1 MTHILADLKV
11 FLETAPTSWHATQEI
26 GNRLAIHHFLPLED
40 TDKWKLKPGGKY
52 FTTKGGSLCAF
63 SLPKKKPKQALI
75 LASHTDSCALKL
87 KPLPCYSEQ
96 NMTSF
101 GVEVYGSPL
110 LSSWLNRDLVL
121 AGRVIVLNK
130 DQQPEET
137 LVILDDATFMIPQ
150 LAIHLDRDVNEK
162 GVILN
167 KQEHLCPLVSVSSQE
182 KDAISLIENLL
193 RRQLSFQKLLSF
205 DLFLVP
211 QESARFIGLNNEML
225 ASYRI
230 DNLLSVH
237 ASLAALV
244 SCKNPSED
252 QLQIAL
258 FLDHEEVGSHSL
270 EGAGSCFLQDTLKRM
285 AYHLELDLEAL
296 IRLKNNSLCLS
307 IDMAHALNPNYIN
320 KHDPHHQ
327 PLLNK
332 GIVIKYNANQ
342 KYASNA
348 VSTAPIIHACHN
360 LNLNYQSF
368 VSRSDLSCG
377 STIGPIIAANLGI
390 NTVDI
395 GCPQLSMHSTREVI
409 ACQDYLDLLHLLSY
423 LVQEG

>member
-11 FLETAPTSWHATQEI
+11 FLETAPTSWHAVQEI
-26 GNRLAIHHFLPLED
+26 GNRLAIHNFLPLEEI
-40 TDKWKLKPGGKY
+40 DKWKLKPGGKY
-52 FTTKGGSLCAF
+52 FTIRGGSLCAF
-63 SLPKKKPKQALI
+63 SLPKNPPKQALI

-87 KPLPCYSEQ
+87 KPLPSYLKQ

-121 AGRVIVLNK
+121 AGRVVILNK
-130 DQQPEET
+130 DQQPEEN
-137 LVILDDATFMIPQ
+137 LVILDDATFIIPQ
-150 LAIHLDRDVNEK
+150 LALHLDREVNEK

-182 KDAISLIENLL
+182 KNILEKLL
-193 RRQLSFQKLLSF
+193 KRQLSFEKLLSF

-211 QESARFIGLNNEML
+211 QEPARFIGLNNEML

-230 DNLLSVH
+230 DNLVSAH
-237 ASLAALV
+237 AALAALV
-244 SCKNPSED
+244 YCKKPSLS

-258 FLDHEEVGSHSL
+258 FWDHEEIGSYSV
-270 EGAGSCFLQDTLKRM
+270 EGAGSSFLQDILQRIS
-285 AYHLELDLEAL
+285 YHLRLDVEAL
-296 IRLKNNSLCLS
+296 TRMKNSSLCLS
-307 IDMAHALNPNYIN
+307 IDMAHALNPNYID
-320 KHDPHHQ
+320 KHDSQHQ

-342 KYASNA
+342 KYASQA
-348 VSTAPIIHACHN
+348 ISVAPIVHACHN

-368 VSRSDLSCG
+368 LSRSDLPCG
-377 STIGPIIAANLGI
+377 STIGPIMAANLGI
-390 NTVDI
+390 DTIDI
-395 GCPQLSMHSTREVI
+395 GCPQLSMHSTRELI

-423 LVQEG
+423 LVQEGS

>member
-26 GNRLAIHHFLPLED
+26 GNRLAMHNFLPLES
-40 TDKWKLKPGGKY
+40 TDKWKLKPGGHY

-63 SLPKKKPKQALI
+63 SLPKKKPKQTLI
-75 LASHTDSCALKL
+75 FASHTDSCALKL
-87 KPLPCYSEQ
+87 KPLPSHFEQ

-110 LSSWLNRDLVL
+110 LSSWLNRDLIL

-130 DQQPEET
+130 HQEPEEH

-150 LAIHLDRDVNEK
+150 IAIHLDRDVNEK

-167 KQEHLCPLVSVSSQE
+167 KQEHLCPLVSVSSEE
-182 KDAISLIENLL
+182 KDSLSVLEKLL
-193 RRQLSFQKLLSF
+193 RHQLSFQQLLSF
-205 DLFLVP
+205 ELFLVP
-211 QESARFIGLNNEML
+211 QEPARFMGLNNEML

-230 DNLLSVH
+230 DNLLSAH
-237 ASLAALV
+237 ASLTALV
-244 SCKNPSED
+244 SCKNPSLD
-252 QLQIAL
+252 QLQMAL
-258 FLDHEEVGSHSL
+258 FWDHEEVGSHSL
-270 EGAGSCFLQDTLKRM
+270 EGAGSCFLQDIWKRI
-285 AYHLELDLEAL
+285 AYHLALDVETL
-296 IRLKNNSLCLS
+296 IRMKNNSLCLS
-307 IDMAHALNPNYIN
+307 MDMAHALNPNYIN

-348 VSTAPIIHACHN
+348 ISAAPIIHACHH
-360 LNLNYQSF
+360 LNLPYQSF

-377 STIGPIIAANLGI
+377 STIGPIMAANLGI
-390 NTVDI
+390 HTIDI
-395 GCPQLSMHSTREVI
+395 GCPQLSMHSTREII

>member
-1 MTHILADLKV
+1 MTHILTDLKI

-26 GNRLAIHHFLPLED
+26 GNRLAIHDFLPLED
-40 TDKWKLKPGGKY
+40 TDKWQLKPGGKY
-52 FTTKGGSLCAF
+52 FMIKGGSLCAF
-63 SLPKKKPKQALI
+63 SLPKKKPQHALI

-96 NMTSF
+96 NMTSL

-130 DQQPEET
+130 DQQPEEI
-137 LVILDDATFMIPQ
+137 LVILDDATFIIPQ
-150 LAIHLDRDVNEK
+150 LAMHLDRDINEK

-167 KQEHLCPLVSVSSQE
+167 KQEHLCPLVSVNSQE
-182 KDAISLIENLL
+182 KDPLSLLEKLL
-193 RRQLSFQKLLSF
+193 KRQLSFQKLLAF

-211 QESARFIGLNNEML
+211 QEPARFIGLNNEML

-230 DNLLSVH
+230 DNLLSAH

-244 SCKNPSED
+244 SCQNPSAD

-270 EGAGSCFLQDTLKRM
+270 EGAGSCFLQDTLQRM
-285 AYHLELDLEAL
+285 AYHLELDLEEL
-296 IRLKNNSLCLS
+296 MLMKNKSLCLS

-320 KHDPHHQ
+320 KHDPNHQ

-332 GIVIKYNANQ
+332 GVVIKYNANQ

-348 VSTAPIIHACHN
+348 VSTAPIVHACHN
-360 LNLNYQSF
+360 LNLPYQSF
-368 VSRSDLSCG
+368 VSRSDLACG
-377 STIGPIIAANLGI
+377 STIGPIMAANLGI

-409 ACQDYLDLLHLLSY
+409 ACQDYLDLLQLLSY

>member
-1 MTHILADLKV
+1 MTHILADLKS
-11 FLETAPTSWHATQEI
+11 FLETAPTSWHAVQEI
-26 GNRLAIHHFLPLED
+26 GNRLAIHNFLPLED
-40 TDKWKLKPGGKY
+40 IDKWKLKPGGKY
-52 FTTKGGSLCAF
+52 FTIRGGSLCAF
-63 SLPKKKPKQALI
+63 SLPKKSPKQALI

-87 KPLPCYSEQ
+87 KPLPSYLKQ

-121 AGRVIVLNK
+121 AGRVVILNK
-130 DQQPEET
+130 DQQPEKN

-150 LAIHLDRDVNEK
+150 LAIHLDREVNEK
-162 GVILN
+162 GVVLN

-182 KDAISLIENLL
+182 KNILEKLL
-193 RRQLSFQKLLSF
+193 KHQLSFEKLLSF

-211 QESARFIGLNNEML
+211 QEPARFIGLNNEML

-230 DNLLSVH
+230 DNLVSAH

-244 SCKNPSED
+244 SCKNSSTD
-252 QLQIAL
+252 QLQMAL
-258 FLDHEEVGSHSL
+258 FWDHEEVGSHSL
-270 EGAGSCFLQDTLKRM
+270 EGAGSSFLQDVLQRIS
-285 AYHLELDLEAL
+285 YHLGLDIEEL
-296 IRLKNNSLCLS
+296 IRMKNNSLCLS
-307 IDMAHALNPNYIN
+307 IDMAHALNPNYID
-320 KHDPHHQ
+320 KHDPQHQ

-342 KYASNA
+342 KYASHA
-348 VSTAPIIHACHN
+348 ISVAPIVHACHN

-368 VSRSDLSCG
+368 VSRSDLPCG
-377 STIGPIIAANLGI
+377 STIGPIMAANLGI
-390 NTVDI
+390 DTIDI
-395 GCPQLSMHSTREVI
+395 GCPQLSMHSTRELI

-423 LVQEG
+423 LVQEGA